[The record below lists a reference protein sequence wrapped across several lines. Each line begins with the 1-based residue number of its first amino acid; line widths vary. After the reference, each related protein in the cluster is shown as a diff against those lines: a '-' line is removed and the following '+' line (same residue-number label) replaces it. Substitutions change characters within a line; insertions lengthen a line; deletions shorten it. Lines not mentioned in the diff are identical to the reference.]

1 LQAAAL
7 SRGGRTG
14 APRHAAANCGQTS
27 SLVTQRAAR
36 INPRRRTAARSRNVT
51 KMATRH
57 LAAAVFAAA
66 LITPATA
73 QDAPKL
79 TIPADLRDVRYCEI
93 IAVKRERLTLNV
105 EVYNTLGLN
114 FCPAETWARLD
125 AKALAK
131 EHKLTAVKLNG
142 PRHFTFNTAEAK
154 GASAN
159 GKIADFGGIP
169 MVLRAT
175 LSTKL
180 WQGTVGD
187 KFYKANT
194 VKRETVF
201 RYKAGAQVYELT
213 APNGDVYMMQSYA
226 QIADPK
232 LTMADL
238 PKLGERLKLPKG
250 WKFQTRVL
258 DADYALTA
266 DGTAYVINDELYN
279 SYQREQR

>member
-1 LQAAAL
+1 MQPA
-7 SRGGRTG
+7 
-14 APRHAAANCGQTS
+14 
-27 SLVTQRAAR
+27 VR
-36 INPRRRTAARSRNVT
+36 INLRRHTARSMNVM
-51 KMATRH
+51 KMATGH
-57 LAAAVFAAA
+57 LAAVAFTAAFLASAV
-66 LITPATA
+66 A
-73 QDAPKL
+73 QDAPKP
-79 TIPADLRDVRYCEI
+79 TIPADLRNVRYCEV

-114 FCPAETWARLD
+114 FCPADTWAALD

-142 PRHFTFNTAEAK
+142 PRYIAFNTVEAK

-187 KFYKANT
+187 KFYKVNT

-201 RYKAGAQVYELT
+201 HYKAGAQVYELV
-213 APNGDVYMMQSYA
+213 APRGDVYMMQSYS
-226 QIADPK
+226 QIVDPK
-232 LTMADL
+232 LSMEDL
-238 PKLGERLKLPKG
+238 PKLGERLKLPKD
-250 WKFQTRVL
+250 WKFRTRVL
-258 DADYALTA
+258 KADYALTA

-279 SYQREQR
+279 SYQREPK